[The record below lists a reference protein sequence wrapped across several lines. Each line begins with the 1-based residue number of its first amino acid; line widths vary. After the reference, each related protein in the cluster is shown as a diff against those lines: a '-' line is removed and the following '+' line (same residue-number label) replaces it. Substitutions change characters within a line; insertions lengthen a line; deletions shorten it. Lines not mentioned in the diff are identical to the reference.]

1 MSIRVYIKEFS
12 FMKKELWVKYNV
24 AFTIIYKYTKKKQ
37 IAACRIGGILTGIF
51 EDHIVGTLVSAKVQ
65 GGMY

>member
-12 FMKKELWVKYNV
+12 FMKKELSVKYNV

-37 IAACRIGGILTGIF
+37 ITACRIGGILTGIF
-51 EDHIVGTLVSAKVQ
+51 EDHIVGILVPAKVQ